1 MENIVK
7 LQNMPDQEQDG
18 RVAWFVSGTEM
29 RESGSNRPP
38 VYGLSLE
45 MMLGDLLQVLQG
57 VLPPARPQLCGF
69 VRHIAENAD
78 KAMEDFWR

>member
-1 MENIVK
+1 
-7 LQNMPDQEQDG
+7 
-18 RVAWFVSGTEM
+18 M
-29 RESGSNRPP
+29 REPAPNRPL

-45 MMLGDLLQVLQG
+45 MMFNDLLRALQG

>member
-1 MENIVK
+1 
-7 LQNMPDQEQDG
+7 MPDQEQDG
-18 RVAWFVSGTEM
+18 RVAWFFSGTEM

-38 VYGLSLE
+38 VYGLSLQ